1 MRIMELCLSPSLGG
15 LELYVFRTSVA
26 LIKQDDVVA
35 VLNPHGGLL
44 RYFTEKGLPCYEMES
59 GFKALPLIKAK
70 LLASIVDKE
79 AIDVIHAHWTKDLPL
94 AVLAKNMSRR
104 KPRLVYTRQ
113 MQITRSKKDFY
124 HNFIYRNIDLILAIT
139 RRLEGDLKKYLCPC
153 NRDKVKTLYYG
164 VREPEDIIS
173 DDIKRNLKAE
183 VGVPESEFLVGIFG
197 RIKHEKGQYLVI
209 RAVKKLRSEGLSV
222 SALIVGHPMDE
233 PYLAEL
239 KDNAM
244 SDHLDRHVIFK
255 DFVDNPQLWMQV
267 CDAVVLASENET
279 FGLVLAEAMLAGVA
293 VIGTNSGGV
302 TEIIKNQET
311 GLMFEPG
318 DSDGLASCI
327 RMLATDSEFK
337 KNIAENGREKARG
350 AFDHAEHYEKLRSL
364 MATRGINKE
373 S

>member
-1 MRIMELCLSPSLGG
+1 
-15 LELYVFRTSVA
+15 
-26 LIKQDDVVA
+26 
-35 VLNPHGGLL
+35 
-44 RYFTEKGLPCYEMES
+44 
-59 GFKALPLIKAK
+59 
-70 LLASIVDKE
+70 
-79 AIDVIHAHWTKDLPL
+79 
-94 AVLAKNMSRR
+94 
-104 KPRLVYTRQ
+104 
-113 MQITRSKKDFY
+113 
-124 HNFIYRNIDLILAIT
+124 
-139 RRLEGDLKKYLCPC
+139 
-153 NRDKVKTLYYG
+153 
-164 VREPEDIIS
+164 
-173 DDIKRNLKAE
+173 
-183 VGVPESEFLVGIFG
+183 
-197 RIKHEKGQYLVI
+197 
-209 RAVKKLRSEGLSV
+209 
-222 SALIVGHPMDE
+222 
-233 PYLAEL
+233 
-239 KDNAM
+239 
-244 SDHLDRHVIFK
+244 
-255 DFVDNPQLWMQV
+255 MQV